1 MFLSSNFPHTLLHR
15 IPCHYFQKKTYLVSP
30 LAKQPSVSQES
41 IKTGKEEVMSGTK
54 LAETVTFIGPGKTG
68 WDFGEPLFPSPA
80 LIFLLVLLHMV
91 INEIGIENENESF
104 KMFGSGDLVKRKE
117 INKMIKIR

>member
-1 MFLSSNFPHTLLHR
+1 MAQERQAGTLENL
-15 IPCHYFQKKTYLVSP
+15 
-30 LAKQPSVSQES
+30 
-41 IKTGKEEVMSGTK
+41 
-54 LAETVTFIGPGKTG
+54 
-68 WDFGEPLFPSPA
+68 LFPSPA